1 MLLFQPRMFNFVAH
15 GNGVGAVQTGSAE
28 VSEVRRI
35 VKLSIQRSSDVF
47 AVANRNSGKIFA
59 EC

>member
-1 MLLFQPRMFNFVAH
+1 MFNFVAH